1 MFRPGQKT
9 SLSRRKDFRR
19 FKLVMETANKF
30 LVAEPDNQIFWF
42 KLILAG
48 PIFYDGAKTTK
59 QETTLLRKLISCQL
73 LFRFQPKMSEPRKMN
88 EPNFDEIG
96 NFFRQVCKNHGNSF
110 NWLRFIDNFGPTV
123 QGSVRSG
130 SISWIHL
137 LARSGSGHQI
147 HLPVSL
153 YKPCAMYICML
164 VSSCHPKTNKLLDT
178 SLRLLPYLTY

>member
-1 MFRPGQKT
+1 
-9 SLSRRKDFRR
+9 
-19 FKLVMETANKF
+19 METANEF

-73 LFRFQPKMSEPRKMN
+73 LFRFQAKMSEPRKMN
-88 EPNFDEIG
+88 VPNFDEIG
-96 NFFRQVCKNHGNSF
+96 NFFCQVCKNHGNSF
-110 NWLRFIDNFGPTV
+110 NWSRFIDSFGPTV
-123 QGSVRSG
+123 QGSARSG
-130 SISWIHL
+130 SINW
-137 LARSGSGHQI
+137 I